1 MGVPGNINF
10 SDLTGNIAATQI
22 DPTSITNDQLA
33 GSISNEKLSNSNVIV
48 AGKTINLGSS
58 ATIGFSD
65 LTGNIAAT
73 QIDSASI
80 TNSQLAGSITNSK
93 LANSNIVIG
102 GQTINL
108 GGSGSLAFSNITGNI
123 AATQIDSASITNSQL
138 AGSITN
144 SKLVNSNIVIGNQTI
159 NLGGSGNIG
168 LSNLSG
174 VSITG
179 SPSNGSIL
187 KYNAGTAVWE
197 PFAPQFISLQFPNND
212 PFNVGSINFGITT
225 LANLG
230 GITSNIWS
238 LNDSAR
244 SETSTIFRFSG
255 LTNSYYKISS
265 VFTFLMNAGSP
276 DSGFTLMANR
286 TNLPLTSSPQTF
298 AVVIG
303 TNSNV
308 IGISTDS
315 ANNFSYGSSS
325 IDSMVD
331 FTTINPVPNIEIR
344 FIQGSSQLNKFSIY
358 SNLITIQ
365 KIL

>member
-1 MGVPGNINF
+1 LAFSNI
-10 SDLTGNIAATQI
+10 TGNIAASQI
-22 DPTSITNDQLA
+22 SPSSITNNQLF
-33 GSISNEKLSNSNVIV
+33 NSNVIV

-65 LTGNIAAT
+65 LTGNIATT
-73 QIDSASI
+73 QIDPNSI
-80 TNSQLAGSITNSK
+80 TNAQLAGSITNSK
-93 LANSNIVIG
+93 LGNSNVVIG
-102 GQTINL
+102 G
-108 GGSGSLAFSNITGNI
+108 
-123 AATQIDSASITNSQL
+123 
-138 AGSITN
+138 
-144 SKLVNSNIVIGNQTI
+144 QTI

-174 VSITG
+174 VSITTT
-179 SPSNGSIL
+179 PSNSSIL

-212 PFNVGSINFGITT
+212 PFNVGSTNFGITT

-244 SETSTIFRFSG
+244 SETATIFRFSG

-265 VFTFLMNAGSP
+265 VFTFLMNSATS
-276 DSGFTLMANR
+276 DSGFILMANR

-298 AVVIG
+298 AVVTG
-303 TNSNV
+303 TTSNI
-308 IGISTDS
+308 IGISRDS

-325 IDSMVD
+325 LDLITD
-331 FTTINPVPNIEIR
+331 FTNVNPVPNIEIR
-344 FIQGSSQLNKFSIY
+344 FIQDTSQLNKFSIY
-358 SNLITIQ
+358 ANLITIH